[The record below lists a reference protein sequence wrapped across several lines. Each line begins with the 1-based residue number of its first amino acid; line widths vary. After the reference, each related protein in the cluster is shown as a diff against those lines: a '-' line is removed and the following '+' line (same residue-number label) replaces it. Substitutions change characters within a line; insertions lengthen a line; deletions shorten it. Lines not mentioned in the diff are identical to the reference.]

1 MRRSARVDLLPVRPR
16 RRSLNTLWLLGVLL
30 AGCSDDPTGP
40 GMGSIEV
47 ASITTGEAT
56 DADGYSV
63 VMDGGEGRSIGPNA
77 TLTLSEV
84 SAGAHELTLAGIA
97 PNCAAVGANPRT
109 VTVIAG
115 DTIPITFQV
124 SCSAPAGTVEVSIT
138 TTGESPDPD
147 GYSVA
152 LDGGPGRA
160 VEPNGTVAF
169 SGVSAGVHD
178 VELDGI
184 ASNCQVAR
192 GENPR
197 TLTVGTDTARTAF
210 EIACRPGET
219 LLFASDRTG
228 SSHLYRMQRD
238 GSNIVDLTPSTDA
251 HDGDWSPDGSRIVF
265 SGESGISVM
274 NADGSTPVALG
285 VSGSDPRWSP
295 DGSKIAFGSG
305 MVQVMD
311 SDGSNVVAL
320 AAGSRPDW
328 SPDGTRIVFDR
339 PEPCPFII
347 CSPALYLMAPD
358 GTGVRR
364 LTDQGQCAAWSP
376 DGRTIAYRSLF
387 VGLFL
392 INPDG
397 TGKRQIGDATAGCPV
412 VWSPDGSAIAYPA
425 SAANGTSELTVI
437 PATGGDGIVLASN
450 PASEFPESWK

>member
-1 MRRSARVDLLPVRPR
+1 
-16 RRSLNTLWLLGVLL
+16 
-30 AGCSDDPTGP
+30 
-40 GMGSIEV
+40 MGSIEV
-47 ASITTGEAT
+47 ASITTGEST
-56 DADGYSV
+56 DPDGYSV
-63 VMDGGEGRSIGPNA
+63 AIDGGEGRSIGPNA
-77 TLTLSEV
+77 TLALPEV
-84 SAGAHELTLAGIA
+84 PAGAHELTLAGIA
-97 PNCAAVGANPRT
+97 PNCAAVGSNPRT

-115 DTIPITFQV
+115 DAVRITFQV
-124 SCSAPAGTVEVSIT
+124 SCSVPTGRVEVTIT

-160 VEPNGTVAF
+160 VEPDAAVAF
-169 SGVSAGVHD
+169 SGVSAGVHQ

-184 ASNCQVAR
+184 APNCQVAG

-228 SSHLYRMQRD
+228 TSHLYRMHQD
-238 GSNIVDLTPSTDA
+238 GSNIVDLTPSADA

-285 VSGSDPRWSP
+285 VSGDGPRWSP
-295 DGSKIAFGSG
+295 DGSRIAFGSG
-305 MVQVMD
+305 STVQVMD
-311 SDGSNVVAL
+311 ADGSNAVVL
-320 AAGSRPDW
+320 TAGRRPDW

-339 PEPCPFII
+339 PEACPFLI

-358 GTGVRR
+358 GSGVRR

-376 DGRTIAYRSLF
+376 DGSKIAYRSLF

-397 TGKRQIGDATAGCPV
+397 AGKKQIADATAGCPV

-425 SAANGTSELTVI
+425 SAPNGTSELTVI
-437 PATGGDGIVLASN
+437 PANGGDGIVLASN
-450 PASEFPESWK
+450 PASEFPQSWK